1 VKVGVLGCGRMGR
14 ALGRRAASCGH
25 EVLFGSRRPS
35 FALDAARR
43 SGTAA
48 AAGTYAEALAH
59 GDLAILA
66 LRWPHAL
73 RAVAAAGSG
82 EGRILLDATNPA
94 TPDGLA
100 LVLGHHTSGA
110 EEIARAVPRARVVKA
125 FNHVYAEVVENP
137 GGFGGARPAVFYGGD
152 DVAANDLAGRFIESL
167 GFEAVLA
174 GPLSVARYLE
184 PLAQL
189 AVALVEGQGR
199 PPAGVA
205 LGLLRAKGAGR
216 FAAASRESA

>member
-1 VKVGVLGCGRMGR
+1 MGR

-35 FALDAARR
+35 FALDAARGSR
-43 SGTAA
+43 PAA

-59 GDLAILA
+59 GDLAVLA

-82 EGRILLDATNPA
+82 AGRILLDATNPA

-100 LVLGHHTSGA
+100 LVLGHDTSGA

-125 FNHVYAEVVENP
+125 FNHVYAEVVEDP
-137 GGFGGARPAVFYGGD
+137 GGFGGGRPAVFYSGD
-152 DVAANDLAGRFIESL
+152 DLAANDRAGRFIESL
-167 GFEAVLA
+167 GFEAVFA
-174 GPLSVARYLE
+174 GPLSLARYLE

-189 AVALVEGQGR
+189 AVALVEGQGH
-199 PPAGVA
+199 PAAGVA
-205 LGLLRAKGAGR
+205 LGLLRAAGAR
-216 FAAASRESA
+216 RLAAADGESA

>member
-1 VKVGVLGCGRMGR
+1 MGR

-35 FALDAARR
+35 FALDAAREAGR
-43 SGTAA
+43 A

-59 GDLAILA
+59 GELA
-66 LRWPHAL
+66 LLAVRWPHAL

-82 EGRILLDATNPA
+82 AGRILLDATNPA
-94 TPDGLA
+94 TPDGLS
-100 LVLGHHTSGA
+100 LVLGHDTSGA
-110 EEIARAVPRARVVKA
+110 EEIARAEPRARVVKA

-152 DVAANDLAGRFIESL
+152 DAAANDLAGRFIESL

-189 AVALVEGQGR
+189 AVALVEGRGH

-205 LGLLRAKGAGR
+205 FGLLRAASADR